1 MMAKKIEENVTFF
14 FSWDSIIDA
23 TLTFDLQPRQGR
35 AKA

>member
-1 MMAKKIEENVTFF
+1 MTAKKIEEKVAFF

-23 TLTFDLQPRQGR
+23 TLAFGLQPRQGR